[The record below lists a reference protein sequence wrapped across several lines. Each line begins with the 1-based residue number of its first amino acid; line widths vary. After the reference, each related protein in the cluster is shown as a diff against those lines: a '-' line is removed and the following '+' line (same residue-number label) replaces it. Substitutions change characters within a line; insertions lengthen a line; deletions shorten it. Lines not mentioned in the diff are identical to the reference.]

1 MKISNGKSLKEYL
14 GNIFDE
20 SYMSLHEK
28 KSNLLKEEEMISAN
42 GENDALKS
50 GRVDTKTIID
60 KLNTIR
66 AGKSF
71 KDSAISSKMEKYV
84 NDLSQAE
91 KTALLAFLKGI
102 SQIVSGEVEDQD
114 IMDPSEPPAK
124 VKMEKT
130 QDQVVTIKPNIIKSS
145 SQKTKEQVSDKED
158 TSGPAPIKAK

>member
-14 GNIFDE
+14 GNIFEE
-20 SYMSLHEK
+20 SFRTLHSK
-28 KSNLLKEEEMISAN
+28 KSILREEDSSGG
-42 GENDALKS
+42 GEDVDALKS
-50 GRVDTKTIID
+50 GEIDTKDVID

-71 KDSAISSKMEKYV
+71 KDSAISSKMGKYV
-84 NDLSQAE
+84 SDLSQAE

-102 SQIVSGEVEDQD
+102 AQIVSGEVEDQD
-114 IMDPSEPPAK
+114 ILDPSEPPAK

-130 QDQVVTIKPNIIKSS
+130 PNQVVTIKPNVIKSS
-145 SQKTKEQVSDKED
+145 SQKSEEEASGKED

>member
-14 GNIFDE
+14 GNIFEE
-20 SYMSLHEK
+20 SFKTMQSK
-28 KSNLLKEEEMISAN
+28 RNLLKEDDSSDGKEDTDS
-42 GENDALKS
+42 LKS
-50 GRVDTKTIID
+50 GEIDTKTIID
-60 KLNTIR
+60 KLNAIR

-71 KDSAISSKMEKYV
+71 KDSTISSKMEKYV

-102 SQIVSGEVEDQD
+102 AQIVSGEVEDQD
-114 IMDPSEPPAK
+114 ILDPSEPPAK

-130 QDQVVTIKPNIIKSS
+130 PNQVVTVKPNVIKSS
-145 SQKTKEQVSDKED
+145 SQKSEEEATNKED